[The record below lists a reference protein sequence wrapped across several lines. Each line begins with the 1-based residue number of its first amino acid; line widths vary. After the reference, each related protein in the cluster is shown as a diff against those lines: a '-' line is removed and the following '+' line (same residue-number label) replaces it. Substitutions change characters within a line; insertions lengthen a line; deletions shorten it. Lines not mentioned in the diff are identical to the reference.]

1 VDSVE
6 NCDLGINK
14 CLCHFDVLKENSE
27 ELPDGGVDK
36 CQNASAWYLN
46 VISLQCALTVG
57 KYKVT

>member
-14 CLCHFDVLKENSE
+14 CLCQSDVLKENSQ

-36 CQNASAWYLN
+36 HRNAPEL
-46 VISLQCALTVG
+46 
-57 KYKVT
+57 